1 MDISYIL
8 NQLGEERGRYFD
20 AVIPPIVQ
28 SAIFAH
34 PDVASMRARI
44 GDEFTEYVYTR
55 GLNPTVAI
63 VAKKLAALEGGE
75 SCLLFGSGAAAMA
88 AAVLA
93 SVAVGDEVIAVDK
106 PYAWTGFLLK
116 RFLPQFG
123 VTTRLIDAR
132 EPAALAASL
141 SERTRLIVLE
151 SPNSLT
157 FEQQDLAAIAAIAR
171 ARGIRTVV
179 DNSYATPLG
188 QSPLALGID
197 LVVHSATKY
206 LNGHSDVLAGA
217 LIGSEAVLREVF
229 AGPYMTLGGIL
240 SPHDAWLL
248 LRGLRTLP
256 ARLAQTAATTA
267 AVIAWLDRQPRVRRI
282 HYPQHA
288 EHPQAALAAAQLKH
302 ANGLFSI
309 ELDVPDLV
317 AVERFVDALDRF
329 LIASSW
335 GGYESLVFPVCG
347 VRHWRSLAD
356 PCSVP
361 LSLVR
366 FSIGLESPEVLIAD
380 LAQALSAIDSAPAAS

>member
-1 MDISYIL
+1 MDISYII
-8 NQLGEERGRYFD
+8 NQLGEERSRYFD

-34 PDVASMRARI
+34 PDIASMRARMA
-44 GDEFTEYVYTR
+44 DEFSEYVYTR
-55 GLNPTVAI
+55 GQNPTVAI

-93 SVAVGDEVIAVDK
+93 SVGAGDEVIAVDK

-116 RFLPQFG
+116 RFLLQFG
-123 VTTRLIDAR
+123 VATRLIDAR
-132 EPAALAASL
+132 EPAAVAAAI

-206 LNGHSDVLAGA
+206 LNGHSDVMAGA
-217 LIGSEAVLREVF
+217 VIGSEALLREVF

-256 ARLAQTAATTA
+256 ARLAQTAATA
-267 AVIAWLDRQPRVRRI
+267 AEVIGWLDRQPRVRRI

-288 EHPQAALAAAQLKH
+288 AHPQSALSAAQLHH

-309 ELDVPDLV
+309 ELDVPDL
-317 AVERFVDALDRF
+317 AAIERFVDALDRF
-329 LIASSW
+329 LIAASW

-347 VRHWRSLAD
+347 LRQWRTLAD

-366 FSIGLESPEVLIAD
+366 FSIGLESPAVLIAD
-380 LAQALSAIDSAPAAS
+380 LAQALAAIDPAHPAP